1 MVPQGEVFAI
11 TPQINVWADLLAI
24 VLTAAIFLIWT
35 AKITGD
41 VLSGRFRKKF
51 IEGQWPAHD
60 EVIPPLPKILHLTHV
75 ISMIALG
82 FSGLYIR
89 YPFFQGGRTP
99 MRYLHYVAMYVVTI
113 NMIYRIYYA
122 YMVDGKE
129 FIITK
134 QEIKNVPSVLLY
146 YTYFKDHYPH
156 LAKYNPM
163 QKSTYGIF
171 FPIFMIL
178 QAFTGFSL
186 VWPNLLLP
194 WASGIA
200 GGLANAIAYARI
212 THFLI
217 AMVLITL
224 TGVHAVLA
232 VMEGFP
238 SFLDFFFLAK
248 PHAHEEKEHEPE
260 PPKKRR
266 KKKLAPALQGE
277 VEVSAAGH
285 DLTVEAVSH
294 VGPTEPQTKRKTEL
308 QAEPDQGTGDV

>member
-1 MVPQGEVFAI
+1 
-11 TPQINVWADLLAI
+11 
-24 VLTAAIFLIWT
+24 
-35 AKITGD
+35 
-41 VLSGRFRKKF
+41 
-51 IEGQWPAHD
+51 
-60 EVIPPLPKILHLTHV
+60 
-75 ISMIALG
+75 MIALG

-99 MRYLHYVAMYVVTI
+99 MRYLHYVAMYVVVV

-129 FIITK
+129 FILTMP
-134 QEIKNVPSVLLY
+134 EIKNVPNVLLY
-146 YTYFKDHYPH
+146 YTYFKDDYTHM
-156 LAKYNPM
+156 AKYNPM

-178 QAFTGFSL
+178 QALTGFSL

-212 THFLI
+212 AHFLI
-217 AMVLITL
+217 AMMLITL

-238 SFLDFFFLAK
+238 GLLDFFFLAK
-248 PHAHEEKEHEPE
+248 PHAHEEEHEHEPE
-260 PPKKRR
+260 PSRKKPR
-266 KKKLAPALQGE
+266 KKLAPALHSE
-277 VEVSAAGH
+277 AEARAANRH
-285 DLTVEAVSH
+285 LVEAETVSH
-294 VGPTEPQTKRKTEL
+294 VKPAEPRTKRKTEQ
-308 QAEPDQGTGDV
+308 QAEQDQVTGDV